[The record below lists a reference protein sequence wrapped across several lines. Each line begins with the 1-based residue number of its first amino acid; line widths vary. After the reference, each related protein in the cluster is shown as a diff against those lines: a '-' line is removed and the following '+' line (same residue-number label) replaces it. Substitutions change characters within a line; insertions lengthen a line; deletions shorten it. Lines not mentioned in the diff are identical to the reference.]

1 MLSLLSSGSAL
12 EAMKSCD
19 TSMALLTGPY
29 TSLGALMAIVR
40 QLAKPYVN
48 AGGLFLSE
56 GTATSSGC

>member
-1 MLSLLSSGSAL
+1 
-12 EAMKSCD
+12 MKSCD